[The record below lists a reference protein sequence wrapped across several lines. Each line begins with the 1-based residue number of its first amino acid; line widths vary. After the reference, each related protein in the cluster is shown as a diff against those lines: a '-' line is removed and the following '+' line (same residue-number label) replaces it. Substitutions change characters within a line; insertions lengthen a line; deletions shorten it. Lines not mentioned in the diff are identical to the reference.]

1 MLPQPV
7 ALWRTPGGIVGD
19 FFHING
25 LYDNDPAHF
34 GNPGNGV
41 DMVHWLKVAD
51 QLRGGLLH
59 VLNINATDQELVN
72 EIEYLNSPVPPKPG
86 ADWTK
91 TKWRFDQQ
99 APEGYFA
106 WLRGQ
111 HGHPAPAGVRHVEIG
126 NEIWNFYND
135 TDNRCKH
142 DATCYGVQ
150 SAALIKK
157 LKAKDPQLQVG
168 VSILTI
174 GQGANKGYRAPRI
187 YQGLAAAGTYPD
199 FVFDHAYY
207 NCGYTKEDA
216 AQASYQAGYADVLL
230 TAAATNRRELTAA
243 LPACGN
249 SIGMFFDEFGPQACA
264 GNADRWEAFG
274 YWETAAVA
282 HVYAAGL
289 HGGYTHVSYYNWNDG
304 SDTGNDGLVYGEPG
318 VVDAN
323 FWGLWFASKFVAGAV
338 SEVALEGAPA
348 ALRAFAVSS
357 DKQLRVLLIN
367 TSASAPLQLSL
378 SVNGRTST
386 AARAFRMDQSYATI
400 ASVPAHRSGVP
411 QKAPVASPVNIAAF
425 TAAPLSTTLL
435 EVDLAEGSAP
445 RAAPAG
451 SGCTAAPSRH
461 GAP

>member
-1 MLPQPV
+1 MIASLYQSGSRSAARAMRALYRSGSARASDEKRAADCPADGRRRSAPSAFRGLSVDWLQSIVTSPGLRGNLRSKTRRTSTIAAIIALIPCPSAAQLIVHADRALRGVPLQLIGANLTSYSKSGNSTADWAPCCLRPAAMLPQPV
-7 ALWRTPGGIVGD
+7 ALWRTPGGILGD

-34 GNPGNGV
+34 ANPGNGV

-59 VLNINATDQELVN
+59 ILNINATDQELVN

-91 TKWRFDQQ
+91 TKWRFDQE

-111 HGHPAPAGVRHVEIG
+111 HGHAAPAGVRHVEIG

-157 LKAKDPQLQVG
+157 LKAKDPPLQVG

-187 YQGLAAAGTYPD
+187 YQDLAAAGTNPD

-216 AQASYQAGYADVLL
+216 AQASFQAGYADVLL

-243 LPACGN
+243 FPACGN
-249 SIGMFFDEFGPQACA
+249 SIGMFFDE
-264 GNADRWEAFG
+264 
-274 YWETAAVA
+274 
-282 HVYAAGL
+282 
-289 HGGYTHVSYYNWNDG
+289 
-304 SDTGNDGLVYGEPG
+304 
-318 VVDAN
+318 
-323 FWGLWFASKFVAGAV
+323 
-338 SEVALEGAPA
+338 
-348 ALRAFAVSS
+348 
-357 DKQLRVLLIN
+357 
-367 TSASAPLQLSL
+367 
-378 SVNGRTST
+378 
-386 AARAFRMDQSYATI
+386 
-400 ASVPAHRSGVP
+400 
-411 QKAPVASPVNIAAF
+411 
-425 TAAPLSTTLL
+425 
-435 EVDLAEGSAP
+435 
-445 RAAPAG
+445 
-451 SGCTAAPSRH
+451 
-461 GAP
+461 